1 MGESVDSV
9 VARLRVDSTA
19 LAKDVESLKQ
29 DGRDFLTKLHKA
41 KTTNDSLVQA
51 NKDLQHVNDSLN
63 NVFNLVYGSFPKDTV
78 LARIKEMQK
87 IHKARID
94 SKDSIIRQ
102 KDTIIRQKDT
112 EIGTW
117 KDSIL
122 RCEGKHYPWTYI
134 DTPTGATV
142 LIIFILA
149 VMAISLKRSV
159 FFAKGNTTISVGGKR
174 SSKTKKVD

>member
-41 KTTNDSLVQA
+41 KTTNDSLVQV

-63 NVFNLVYGSFPKDTV
+63 NVFNLVYGSVPKDTV

-94 SKDSIIRQ
+94 SKDS
-102 KDTIIRQKDT
+102 IIRQKDT

-174 SSKTKKVD
+174 SSKTKKAD